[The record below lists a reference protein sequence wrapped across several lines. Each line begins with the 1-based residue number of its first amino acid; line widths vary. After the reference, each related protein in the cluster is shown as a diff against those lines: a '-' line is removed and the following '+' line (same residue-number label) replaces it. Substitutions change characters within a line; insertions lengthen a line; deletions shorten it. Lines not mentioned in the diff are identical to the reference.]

1 MNLFKANRISLTRPA
16 CPISLLSQHLSLLSR
31 STLLLLWALMAHQR
45 HVQGHLHVHAHA
57 GLGRLCQHHPT
68 VSRNESGCA
77 EPELMPPQPL
87 KRSRRRAHNVAPA
100 VLCRA
105 AARRNRLPPASFDG
119 RPDAAS
125 PSSRWRMGGG
135 TNRSRL
141 HF

>member
-1 MNLFKANRISLTRPA
+1 
-16 CPISLLSQHLSLLSR
+16 
-31 STLLLLWALMAHQR
+31 MAHQR
-45 HVQGHLHVHAHA
+45 HVQGHLHVHAPP

-68 VSRNESGCA
+68 VSSNESVCV
-77 EPELMPPQPL
+77 EPELMLLQLL

-100 VLCRA
+100 VLRQA

-125 PSSRWRMGGG
+125 PSSRWMMGGC